1 MGAIFLWCSDMFLI
15 WQAFVKLCECHV
27 GSSRLFWDDF
37 GWFRHWAFSCSL
49 PCRSMETGNVGSW
62 GLNDKIR
69 CIDHTYFSNWCRY
82 KKDRNRLTCPTKHM
96 YYHIIIYMCVLREV
110 ACRIQIQIR
119 NFEESII
126 STLYPHYIH
135 IRSTLTLT
143 NLRRGGES
151 VGRRPLWRCQVL
163 AFWICRFV
171 ASRLMLTYSKVVLR
185 RWTHEKLIKP

>member
-15 WQAFVKLCECHV
+15 WQALVKLCECHV

-82 KKDRNRLTCPTKHM
+82 KKDTNKLTCPTKHM
-96 YYHIIIYMCVLREV
+96 YYHIIIYMCVLRGWLAGFKFRSETL
-110 ACRIQIQIR
+110 RSPLYPHYIH
-119 NFEESII
+119 II

-135 IRSTLTLT
+135 IISTLYPHYIHIDLNRFAQRWRISWQKAAVKMPGFGVL
-143 NLRRGGES
+143 NL
-151 VGRRPLWRCQVL
+151 Q
-163 AFWICRFV
+163 ICGIPSNAHVF
-171 ASRLMLTYSKVVLR
+171 
-185 RWTHEKLIKP
+185 